1 MTESKR
7 YFRKALAS
15 SMMKRSAT
23 TVVCS
28 IKAPKRWAHH
38 DFKAAHGVTLTQCCL
53 KAVGATQDVTSE
65 ASTSIHES
73 AGKSD

>member
-28 IKAPKRWAHH
+28 VEAQKRWAHH
-38 DFKAAHGVTLTQCCL
+38 DFKAAHGVTLTRCDIAPT
-53 KAVGATQDVTSE
+53 AVLPQGSW
-65 ASTSIHES
+65 SHP
-73 AGKSD
+73 GCHF